1 MSSYI
6 TLPAARVCE
15 LCEEWIAARK
25 AEIIALQEPLVQKA
39 MKPRLFGLIKAKT
52 REEALAHL
60 QGDIWN
66 DFNLAKLHDGY
77 RASLVRDL
85 YKTAK
90 LAGEGVVHV
99 SSEQAGIIY

>member
-6 TLPAARVCE
+6 TLPAAQVIT
-15 LCEEWIAARK
+15 LCEDWIAKRK
-25 AEIIALQEPLVQKA
+25 AYIISLQEPLVQKA

-66 DFNLAKLHDGY
+66 DFNLAKLCDGY
-77 RASLVRDL
+77 RASLVSDL
-85 YKTAK
+85 YKAAK
-90 LAGEGVVHV
+90 LAGEGNVRV